1 MNILLTGGS
10 GLIGSELTKILIK
23 NGHQVRILTRE
34 KEIEHPFYHW
44 NKDKIDEKV
53 FENLDGII
61 HLAGSL
67 IAKRWTNSYKKEIF
81 SSRVDTANLLFE
93 YVKKLNIDLKFFIS
107 ASGTGY
113 YGQITSDKIFKE
125 SDEPNIDFLGKVCV
139 AWENAAY
146 QFEKIGA
153 RVVCLRTS
161 FVLSKNGEGFK
172 LLKKTIQLGVGA
184 NLSDGK
190 QWMPWIHITD
200 LIQLYAEAVSND
212 KIKGSYNASSPQYIN
227 HSEFNHTLARKM
239 NKPFFMPNIPAF
251 VMKLALGEMSSLV
264 LNGSRIDATKIK
276 ETGFKFQYPTLEKAL
291 EELIEKK

>member
-10 GLIGSELTKILIK
+10 GLIGSELTKILIE

-44 NKDKIDEKV
+44 DKDTIDEKV

-107 ASGTGY
+107 ASGTAY
-113 YGQITSDKIFKE
+113 YGQITSNKIFKE

-146 QFEKIGA
+146 QFEKISA

-161 FVLSKNGEGFK
+161 LVLSKNGEGFK
-172 LLKKTIQLGVGA
+172 LLKKPIQLGVGA
-184 NLSDGK
+184 NLGNGK

-200 LIQLYAEAVSND
+200 LIQMYAEAVDND

-239 NKPFFMPNIPAF
+239 KKPFFIPNIPAF

-264 LNGSRIDATKIK
+264 LNGSRIDATKIQ
-276 ETGFKFQYPTLEKAL
+276 ETGFKFQYTTLEKAL
-291 EELIEKK
+291 EELIEK

>member
-44 NKDKIDEKV
+44 EKDTIDEKV

-107 ASGTGY
+107 ASGTAY
-113 YGQITSDKIFKE
+113 YGQITSNKIFKE

-172 LLKKTIQLGVGA
+172 LLKKPIQLGVGA
-184 NLSDGK
+184 NLGNGK
-190 QWMPWIHITD
+190 QWMPWIHNAD
-200 LIQLYAEAVSND
+200 LLQIYAQAVEDEKMN
-212 KIKGSYNASSPQYIN
+212 GSYNASSPENIN
-227 HSEFNHTLARKM
+227 HSNFNHMLAKKM

-251 VMKLALGEMSSLV
+251 VMKLALGEMSDLV
-264 LNGSRIDATKIK
+264 LKGSRIDATKIQ
-276 ETGFKFQYPTLEKAL
+276 ETGFEFQYPTLEKAL
-291 EELIEKK
+291 EELIEK

>member
-10 GLIGSELTKILIK
+10 GLIGSELTKILIE

-44 NKDKIDEKV
+44 EKDTIDEKV

-107 ASGTGY
+107 ASGTAY
-113 YGQITSDKIFKE
+113 YGQITSNKIFKE

-172 LLKKTIQLGVGA
+172 LLKKPIQLGVGA
-184 NLSDGK
+184 NLGNGK

-200 LIQLYAEAVSND
+200 LIQMYAEAVDND

-239 NKPFFMPNIPAF
+239 NKPFFIPNIPAF

-264 LNGSRIDATKIK
+264 LNGSRIDATKIQ

>member
-10 GLIGSELTKILIK
+10 GLIGSELTKILIE

-34 KEIEHPFYHW
+34 KQIEHPFYHW
-44 NKDKIDEKV
+44 DKDTIDEKV

-107 ASGTGY
+107 ASGTAY
-113 YGQITSDKIFKE
+113 YGQITSNKIFKE

-161 FVLSKNGEGFK
+161 LVLSKNGEGFK
-172 LLKKTIQLGVGA
+172 LLKKPIQLGVGA
-184 NLSDGK
+184 NLGDGK

-200 LIQLYAEAVSND
+200 LIQMYAEAVDND

-239 NKPFFMPNIPAF
+239 NKPFFIPNIPAF

-264 LNGSRIDATKIK
+264 LNGSRIDATKIQ
-276 ETGFKFQYPTLEKAL
+276 ETGFEFQYSTLEKAL
-291 EELIEKK
+291 EELIEK

>member
-10 GLIGSELTKILIK
+10 GLIGSELTKILIE

-34 KEIEHPFYHW
+34 KQIEHPFYHW
-44 NKDKIDEKV
+44 EKDTIDEKV

-107 ASGTGY
+107 ASGTAY
-113 YGQITSDKIFKE
+113 YGQITSNKIFKE

-172 LLKKTIQLGVGA
+172 LLKKPIQLGVGA
-184 NLSDGK
+184 NLGNGK

-200 LIQLYAEAVSND
+200 LIQMYAEAVDND

-227 HSEFNHTLARKM
+227 HSEFNHTLARIM
-239 NKPFFMPNIPAF
+239 NKPFFIPNIPAF

-264 LNGSRIDATKIK
+264 LNGSRIDATKIQ
-276 ETGFKFQYPTLEKAL
+276 ETGFEFQYPTLEKAL
-291 EELIEKK
+291 EELIEK

>member
-10 GLIGSELTKILIK
+10 GLIGSELTKILIE

-44 NKDKIDEKV
+44 EKDTIDEKV

-107 ASGTGY
+107 ASGTAY
-113 YGQITSDKIFKE
+113 YGQITSNKIFKE

-172 LLKKTIQLGVGA
+172 LLKKPIQLGVGA
-184 NLSDGK
+184 NLGDGK

-200 LIQLYAEAVSND
+200 LIQMYAEAVDND

-239 NKPFFMPNIPAF
+239 NKPFFIPNIPAF

-264 LNGSRIDATKIK
+264 LNGSRIDATKIQ

-291 EELIEKK
+291 EELIEK

>member
-44 NKDKIDEKV
+44 EKDTIDEKV

-125 SDEPNIDFLGKVCV
+125 TDKPNTDFLGKVCV

-161 FVLSKNGEGFK
+161 LVLSKNSEGFK
-172 LLKKTIQLGVGA
+172 LLKKPIQLGIGA
-184 NLSDGK
+184 NLGDGK

-200 LIQLYAEAVSND
+200 LLQIYAQAVEDEKMN
-212 KIKGSYNASSPQYIN
+212 GSYNASSPENIN
-227 HSEFNHTLARKM
+227 HSNFNHRLARKM
-239 NKPFFMPNIPAF
+239 NKPFFIPNIPAF

-264 LNGSRIDATKIK
+264 LNGSRIDATKIQ
-276 ETGFKFQYPTLEKAL
+276 ETGFEFQYPTLGKAL
-291 EELIEKK
+291 EELL

>member
-44 NKDKIDEKV
+44 EKDTIDEKV

-107 ASGTGY
+107 ASGTAY
-113 YGQITSDKIFKE
+113 YGQITSNKIFKE

-172 LLKKTIQLGVGA
+172 LLKKPIQLGVGA
-184 NLSDGK
+184 NLGNGK

-200 LIQLYAEAVSND
+200 LIQMYAEAVDND
-212 KIKGSYNASSPQYIN
+212 KVKGSYNASSPQYIN
-227 HSEFNHTLARKM
+227 HSEFNHTLARIM
-239 NKPFFMPNIPAF
+239 NKPFFIPNIPAF

-264 LNGSRIDATKIK
+264 LNGSRIDATKIQ
-276 ETGFKFQYPTLEKAL
+276 EIGFKFQYPTLEKAL
-291 EELIEKK
+291 EELIEK

>member
-10 GLIGSELTKILIK
+10 GLIGSELTKILIE

-34 KEIEHPFYHW
+34 KQIEHPFYHW
-44 NKDKIDEKV
+44 DKDTIDEKV

-93 YVKKLNIDLKFFIS
+93 YVKKLNINLKFFIS
-107 ASGTGY
+107 ASGTAY
-113 YGQITSDKIFKE
+113 YGQITSNKIFKE

-161 FVLSKNGEGFK
+161 LVLSKNGEGFK
-172 LLKKTIQLGVGA
+172 LLKKPIQLGVGA
-184 NLSDGK
+184 NLGNGK

-200 LIQLYAEAVSND
+200 LIQMYAEAVDND

-239 NKPFFMPNIPAF
+239 NKPFFIPNIPAF
-251 VMKLALGEMSSLV
+251 VMKLTLGEMSSLV
-264 LNGSRIDATKIK
+264 LNGSRIDATKIQ
-276 ETGFKFQYPTLEKAL
+276 ETGFIFQYPTLEKAL
-291 EELIEKK
+291 EELIEK

>member
-10 GLIGSELTKILIK
+10 GLIGSELTKILIE

-34 KEIEHPFYHW
+34 TDIEHPFYHW
-44 NKDKIDEKV
+44 DKDKIDEKV
-53 FENLDGII
+53 FEDLDGII

-81 SSRVDTANLLFE
+81 SSRVDTTNLLFD

-113 YGQITSDKIFKE
+113 YGQVTSDKIFNE
-125 SDEPNIDFLGKVCV
+125 SDEPNTDFLGEVCV

-153 RVVCLRTS
+153 RVVCVRTS
-161 FVLSKNGEGFK
+161 LVLAKNGEGFK
-172 LLKKTIQLGVGA
+172 LLKKPIQLGIGA
-184 NLSDGK
+184 NIGDGK
-190 QWMPWIHITD
+190 QWMPWIHIAD
-200 LIQLYAEAVSND
+200 LLQVYAQAVEDEKMN
-212 KIKGSYNASSPQYIN
+212 GSYNASSPENIN
-227 HSEFNHTLARKM
+227 HSTFNHMLAKKM

-251 VMKLALGEMSSLV
+251 VMKLALGQMSDLV
-264 LNGSRIDATKIK
+264 LKGSRIDTTKIQK
-276 ETGFKFQYPTLEKAL
+276 IGFKFQYPTLKKAL
-291 EELIEKK
+291 EELIHK

>member
-10 GLIGSELTKILIK
+10 GLIGSELTKILIE

-44 NKDKIDEKV
+44 DKDTIDEKV

-107 ASGTGY
+107 ASGTAY
-113 YGQITSDKIFKE
+113 YGQITSNMIFKE

-161 FVLSKNGEGFK
+161 LVLSKNGEGFK
-172 LLKKTIQLGVGA
+172 LLKKPIQLGVGA
-184 NLSDGK
+184 NLGDGK
-190 QWMPWIHITD
+190 QWMPWIHIAD
-200 LIQLYAEAVSND
+200 LLQMYAEAVGND
-212 KIKGSYNASSPQYIN
+212 KIKGSYNASSPENIN
-227 HSEFNHTLARKM
+227 HSTFNHTLAKKM

-264 LNGSRIDATKIK
+264 LNGSRIDATKIQ

-291 EELIEKK
+291 EELIEK

>member
-10 GLIGSELTKILIK
+10 GLIGSELTKILIE

-34 KEIEHPFYHW
+34 KQIEHPFYHW
-44 NKDKIDEKV
+44 DKDTIDEKV

-107 ASGTGY
+107 ASGTAY
-113 YGQITSDKIFKE
+113 YGQITSNMIFKE

-161 FVLSKNGEGFK
+161 LVLSKNGEGFK
-172 LLKKTIQLGVGA
+172 LLKKPIQLGVGA
-184 NLSDGK
+184 NLGDGK

-200 LIQLYAEAVSND
+200 LIQIYAQAVEDEKMN
-212 KIKGSYNASSPQYIN
+212 GSYNASSPENIN
-227 HSEFNHTLARKM
+227 HSNFNHMLAKKM

-264 LNGSRIDATKIK
+264 LNGSRIDATKIQ

-291 EELIEKK
+291 EELIEK

>member
-44 NKDKIDEKV
+44 EKDTIDEKV

-107 ASGTGY
+107 ASGTAY
-113 YGQITSDKIFKE
+113 YGQITSNKIFKE

-172 LLKKTIQLGVGA
+172 LLKKPIQLGVGA
-184 NLSDGK
+184 NLGNGK

-200 LIQLYAEAVSND
+200 LIQMYAEAVDND

-239 NKPFFMPNIPAF
+239 NKPFFIPNIPAF

-264 LNGSRIDATKIK
+264 LNGSRIDATKIQ

>member
-10 GLIGSELTKILIK
+10 GLIGSELTKILIE

-34 KEIEHPFYHW
+34 KQIEHPFYHW
-44 NKDKIDEKV
+44 DKDTIDEKV
-53 FENLDGII
+53 FEKLDGII

-107 ASGTGY
+107 ASGTAY
-113 YGQITSDKIFKE
+113 YGQITSNKIFKE

-161 FVLSKNGEGFK
+161 LVLSKNGEGFK
-172 LLKKTIQLGVGA
+172 LLKKPIQLGVGA
-184 NLSDGK
+184 NLGNGK

-200 LIQLYAEAVSND
+200 LLQIYSHAVENESIQ
-212 KIKGSYNASSPQYIN
+212 GSYNASAPEHVN
-227 HSEFNHTLARKM
+227 HSTFNHTLATKM
-239 NKPFFMPNIPAF
+239 NKLFFIPNIPAF

-264 LNGSRIDATKIK
+264 LNGSRIDATKIQ

-291 EELIEKK
+291 EELIEK

>member
-10 GLIGSELTKILIK
+10 GLIGSELTKILIE

-34 KEIEHPFYHW
+34 KQIEHPFYHW
-44 NKDKIDEKV
+44 DKDTIDEKV

-107 ASGTGY
+107 ASGTAY
-113 YGQITSDKIFKE
+113 YGQITSNKIFKE

-161 FVLSKNGEGFK
+161 LVLSKNGEGFK
-172 LLKKTIQLGVGA
+172 LLKKPIQLGVGA
-184 NLSDGK
+184 NLGNGK

-200 LIQLYAEAVSND
+200 LIQMYAEAVDND

-239 NKPFFMPNIPAF
+239 NKPFFIPNIPAF
-251 VMKLALGEMSSLV
+251 VMKLALSEMSSLV
-264 LNGSRIDATKIK
+264 LNGSRIDATKIQ

-291 EELIEKK
+291 EELIEK

>member
-10 GLIGSELTKILIK
+10 GLIGSELTKILIE

-34 KEIEHPFYHW
+34 KEIKHPFYHW

>member
-10 GLIGSELTKILIK
+10 GLIGSELTKILIE

-34 KEIEHPFYHW
+34 KQIEHPFYHW
-44 NKDKIDEKV
+44 DKDTIDEKV

-107 ASGTGY
+107 ASGTAY
-113 YGQITSDKIFKE
+113 YGQITSNKIFKE

-161 FVLSKNGEGFK
+161 LVLSKNGEGFK
-172 LLKKTIQLGVGA
+172 LLKKPIQLGVGA
-184 NLSDGK
+184 NLGNGK

-200 LIQLYAEAVSND
+200 LIQMYAEAVDND

-239 NKPFFMPNIPAF
+239 NKPFFIPNIPAF

-264 LNGSRIDATKIK
+264 LNGSRIDATKIQ

-291 EELIEKK
+291 EELIEK

>member
-10 GLIGSELTKILIK
+10 GLIGSELTKILIE

-44 NKDKIDEKV
+44 EKDTIDEKV

-107 ASGTGY
+107 ASGTAY
-113 YGQITSDKIFKE
+113 YGQITSNKIFKE

-172 LLKKTIQLGVGA
+172 LLKKPIQLGVGA
-184 NLSDGK
+184 NLGNGK

-200 LIQLYAEAVSND
+200 LIQMYAEAVDND

-239 NKPFFMPNIPAF
+239 NKPFFIPNIPAF

-264 LNGSRIDATKIK
+264 LNGSRIDATKIQ

-291 EELIEKK
+291 EELIEK

>member
-10 GLIGSELTKILIK
+10 GLIGSELTKILIE

-44 NKDKIDEKV
+44 DKDTIDEKV

-93 YVKKLNIDLKFFIS
+93 YVKKLNINLKFFIS
-107 ASGTGY
+107 ASGTAY
-113 YGQITSDKIFKE
+113 YGQITSNKIFKE

-161 FVLSKNGEGFK
+161 LVLSKNGEGFK
-172 LLKKTIQLGVGA
+172 LLKKPIQLGVGA
-184 NLSDGK
+184 NLGDGK

-200 LIQLYAEAVSND
+200 LIQMYAEAVDND

-239 NKPFFMPNIPAF
+239 NKPFFIPNIPAF

-264 LNGSRIDATKIK
+264 LNGSRIDATKIQ

-291 EELIEKK
+291 DELL